1 MGNDQKRRNIENRE
15 SKCGRGAGIQETN
28 LGPLFVMVLLE
39 NEGMVT
45 MNTSW
50 LIYNVLTASRRIGT
64 RTDAG
69 LIYLFVLNNRD
80 ALA

>member
-28 LGPLFVMVLLE
+28 FGPLFVMMLLE
-39 NEGMVT
+39 NEGMIT
-45 MNTSW
+45 MNMSW
-50 LIYNVLTASRRIGT
+50 LIYNVLTASRQIET

-69 LIYLFVLNNRD
+69 LIYLFL
-80 ALA
+80 